1 MDNINNPANGGGVIC
16 PVDNSM
22 RSGQNTEGV
31 AEGQTD
37 AAITDIQCQNASYV
51 NLPLHQFFHQTQCFV
66 ELGFIFTARLGKVR
80 PATTTTASH
89 L

>member
-1 MDNINNPANGGGVIC
+1 VDNINNPANGGGVIC

-37 AAITDIQCQNASYV
+37 AVITDIQRQNASYV
-51 NLPLHQFFHQTQCFV
+51 NL
-66 ELGFIFTARLGKVR
+66 RLD
-80 PATTTTASH
+80 
-89 L
+89 